1 MAAMEHHRRP
11 KVYRNRVH
19 PLEYFDDFDFI
30 SRYRL
35 PKDVVRHLCE
45 QFGNSMY
52 ISTHDDPRGKGVS
65 AEDRV
70 SAMLACVIFWYIVP
84 IYGYLYG

>member
-1 MAAMEHHRRP
+1 MDHHRRP

-19 PLEYFDDFDFI
+19 PLDYFDEFDFI

-35 PKDVVRHLCE
+35 PKDVVRPLA
-45 QFGNSMY
+45 QLFANSMY
-52 ISTHDDPRGKGVS
+52 ISTHGDPRGKGIS

-70 SAMLACVIFWYIVP
+70 SEMVP
-84 IYGYLYG
+84 YNI